1 MIFIVAIIFSALP
14 FQTVQAD
21 TGVEPPEPI
30 IDVQREIQIE
40 NAGIIWMTDEFT
52 LKAPLGEDVEIRE
65 FWMGFHPFFASER
78 QTFEVWQ
85 GSDWTPMSFDEEAR
99 EGFEGYEIILPSPVR
114 LTGGVSSSMTGE
126 LSLRIRAS
134 YLFVDM
140 VGEGQDTFSA
150 WMPVYPALTY
160 NISTFVFH
168 AEMPLEAEFEGTVS
182 DLNFTD
188 SNQDGIWTLDYESE
202 SIQAYANENVTIS
215 YFPAPDDEYILD
227 CERLERKI
235 TVKQGSMRIEDS
247 YTLINIGAPKNR
259 IHLELP
265 LEASDIKARDG
276 VGPLQVSSEE
286 GEDYVDAYVST
297 RWYLMNGDRWSFTVS
312 YTVPNGGYIT
322 TTGGVSTLAYPN
334 SDFPFYV
341 RELSAV
347 VTRPESESLSFEY
360 GALLPWERP
369 EIAADLPSASIMP
382 ILRPIA
388 LFLVTAGA
396 VGVSLILRRRKTKME
411 VKPIEVEAPKL
422 SDFITQSMERIA
434 LLREVEGLEL
444 ELEEGEISREQFDQ
458 RTAGI
463 NRSLGELT
471 RSLRQLGRTLEEEED
486 PDIAE
491 RLGEI
496 KRAEG
501 ELERISQDMRNLD
514 VRLRAR
520 RVSRRDYERRRK
532 DRLRRRSQ
540 AIRRIEQALE
550 SLGSRG

>member
-1 MIFIVAIIFSALP
+1 
-14 FQTVQAD
+14 
-21 TGVEPPEPI
+21 
-30 IDVQREIQIE
+30 
-40 NAGIIWMTDEFT
+40 
-52 LKAPLGEDVEIRE
+52 
-65 FWMGFHPFFASER
+65 
-78 QTFEVWQ
+78 
-85 GSDWTPMSFDEEAR
+85 
-99 EGFEGYEIILPSPVR
+99 
-114 LTGGVSSSMTGE
+114 
-126 LSLRIRAS
+126 
-134 YLFVDM
+134 
-140 VGEGQDTFSA
+140 
-150 WMPVYPALTY
+150 
-160 NISTFVFH
+160 
-168 AEMPLEAEFEGTVS
+168 MPLEAEFDDTVS

-188 SNQDGIWTLDYESE
+188 SDQDGIWTLDYESE

-215 YFPAPDDEYILD
+215 YVPAPDDEYILD

-247 YTLINIGAPKNR
+247 YTLINTGAPKNH

-276 VGPLQVSSEE
+276 VGPLQASSEE
-286 GEDYVDAYVST
+286 GDDHVDAYIST
-297 RWYLMNGDRWSFTVS
+297 RWYLMNGDRWSLTVS
-312 YTVPNGGYIT
+312 YTVPQGSYVT

-341 RELSAV
+341 RELSSV
-347 VTRPESESLSFEY
+347 ITRPDSEILNFEY

-369 EIAADLPSASIMP
+369 EITANLPSVSIMP

-388 LFLVTAGA
+388 VLLIAVGA
-396 VGVSLILRRRKTKME
+396 VGVSLILRQRKPKME
-411 VKPIEVEAPKL
+411 VKLVEVEAQKL

-444 ELEEGEISREQFDQ
+444 EFEEGEISREQFDK

-463 NRSLGELT
+463 NRSLSELT
-471 RSLRQLGRTLEEEED
+471 SSLRQLGRTLEEED
-486 PDIAE
+486 PDLVE
-491 RLGEI
+491 RLREI

-501 ELERISQDMRNLD
+501 ELERISQDMRNLE

-540 AIRRIEQALE
+540 AIRRIEQALQ